1 MRETEMDRV
10 RIFDTTLRDGEQS
23 PGISLDV
30 AEKLEIAEQLARLGV
45 DVIEAG
51 FPIASEGDFE
61 AVEAIAKG
69 VRGSTIAGLSRTG
82 FADIDRAW
90 EAVQHAERPRLHVFI
105 ATSPIHM
112 KKKLRMTE
120 DQVKDEAAAGVA
132 RARGYCEDVEFSP
145 EDGSRSEVDFM
156 CEVCQIAVDNGATTI
171 NIPDTVGF
179 GVPEEFSELI
189 SYVLARVRG
198 DYVVS
203 THCHNDLGLAVANS
217 LAGVSAGARQI
228 ECAINGIGERAGNAA
243 LEEVVMAIK
252 TRSDYFNHLD
262 VGVRTEELARTSRIV
277 SRLTGYPVQYNKA
290 VVGRNAFA
298 HEAGIHQHG
307 VLEDKETYEIMDA
320 NKVGQ
325 EAAQIVL
332 GKHSGR
338 HAFADSLAKMGI
350 KIHGDALNAAFTR
363 FKELAD
369 RKVKITEADLEAIV
383 AEELGTGVLH
393 RFDIVSLDMS
403 GGTSSTPTATV
414 VLTDGASKVDAQA
427 SGNGMIDAAFAAIA
441 QATSIDGRLTDFQ
454 VHAVTGGGDALGDV
468 AVQLEA
474 DGMKVTGRGVSTD
487 VVEASA
493 RAYLNA
499 VNRIVRLRERGEE
512 REIEIGP

>member
-1 MRETEMDRV
+1 
-10 RIFDTTLRDGEQS
+10 
-23 PGISLDV
+23 
-30 AEKLEIAEQLARLGV
+30 
-45 DVIEAG
+45 
-51 FPIASEGDFE
+51 
-61 AVEAIAKG
+61 
-69 VRGSTIAGLSRTG
+69 
-82 FADIDRAW
+82 
-90 EAVQHAERPRLHVFI
+90 
-105 ATSPIHM
+105 
-112 KKKLRMTE
+112 
-120 DQVKDEAAAGVA
+120 
-132 RARGYCEDVEFSP
+132 
-145 EDGSRSEVDFM
+145 
-156 CEVCQIAVDNGATTI
+156 
-171 NIPDTVGF
+171 
-179 GVPEEFSELI
+179 
-189 SYVLARVRG
+189 
-198 DYVVS
+198 
-203 THCHNDLGLAVANS
+203 
-217 LAGVSAGARQI
+217 
-228 ECAINGIGERAGNAA
+228 
-243 LEEVVMAIK
+243 
-252 TRSDYFNHLD
+252 
-262 VGVRTEELARTSRIV
+262 VRTEELARTSRIV